1 MTADR
6 LASSSGMWH
15 ALMAVLGFAA
25 VATLAPAA
33 PGHGVPPLD
42 EWTCPRSHP
51 IKAAFRPVIRR
62 CVYHVPGGPHYRTA
76 RPDVCFATED
86 DARRD
91 ECWRAE
97 EVL

>member
-1 MTADR
+1 
-6 LASSSGMWH
+6 MWH
-15 ALMAVLGFAA
+15 AVMGFLGLATVAA
-25 VATLAPAA
+25 LAPAA
-33 PGHGVPPLD
+33 ADLGVPPLD

-51 IKAAFRPVIRR
+51 IKAVFRPVIRQ

-76 RPDVCFATED
+76 RPDVCFATEE
-86 DARRD
+86 DARRE